1 MLAYPKEEQVNKAC
15 EVGQAKAVFLILDK
29 HDENLQD
36 LINKINTSNFEKEH
50 LLIIFYNLLC
60 SVKFLHS
67 SGHSHKSLKPDNI
80 YVDEEC
86 NIKLSNFKKAYTKR
100 TLNE

>member
-1 MLAYPKEEQVNKAC
+1 ME
-15 EVGQAKAVFLILDK
+15 AKAVFLILDK
-29 HDENLQD
+29 HDGNLQD
-36 LINKINTSNFEKEH
+36 LIDKINTSNFEKEH
-50 LLIIFYNLLC
+50 LLIILYNLLC

-67 SGHSHKSLKPDNI
+67 SGLSHMSLQPDNI

-86 NIKLSNFKKAYTKR
+86 NIKLSNFTDAYTIR